1 MAIAI
6 RKPDEITKL
15 KRAGEIVG
23 NTLQY
28 LQNLIKPGM
37 TLKEIDTLGE
47 NYIREQGAI
56 PSFKGLY
63 GFTGSVCTSLNEVC
77 IHGVPDNTMVQ
88 EGDILG
94 LDIGTKLDGY
104 FGDAAITMAVG
115 NVSSEDEALIA
126 CSKEALYHAIESI
139 KPGMRFKELT
149 KLLEEYITN
158 AGFVPLRDYCGH
170 GIGTKPH
177 DEPNIPNYLE
187 GKANQGPKIKNG
199 MVFCLEPMV
208 CQKSGHPVL
217 LEDQWSVVSEDGL
230 RTSHYEHQVAVIDG
244 KAVIL
249 TEASNVEMHKGI

>member
-6 RKPDEITKL
+6 RKPDEIAKL
-15 KRAGEIVG
+15 KAAGEIVG
-23 NTLQY
+23 NTLHY
-28 LQNLIKPGM
+28 LQNLIQPGM

-47 NYIREQGAI
+47 NFIREHGAV

-77 IHGVPDNTMVQ
+77 IHGVPDSTVIK

-104 FGDAAITMAVG
+104 YGDAAITMAVG
-115 NVSSEDEALIA
+115 KISAEDEALIA
-126 CSKEALYHAIESI
+126 CSKDALYHAIESI

-149 KLLEEYITN
+149 KILEDFITQR
-158 AGFVPLRDYCGH
+158 GFVPLRDYCGH

-187 GKANQGPKIKNG
+187 GKPNQGPKIKNG
-199 MVFCLEPMV
+199 MVFCLEPLV
-208 CQKSGHPVL
+208 CQKSGNPVL
-217 LEDQWSVVSEDGL
+217 LEDQWSVLSEDGL
-230 RTSHYEHQVAVIDG
+230 HTSHYEHQVAVVDG

-249 TEASNVEMHKGI
+249 TEAK

>member
-6 RKPDEITKL
+6 RKPDEIAKL
-15 KRAGEIVG
+15 RRAGEIVG
-23 NTLQY
+23 KTLQY
-28 LQNLIKPGM
+28 LQKTVKPGM
-37 TLKEIDTLGE
+37 TLKEIDALGE
-47 NYIREQGAI
+47 AFIREHGAV

-77 IHGVPDNTMVQ
+77 IHGIPTDRVVE

-104 FGDAAITMAVG
+104 FGDAAITMGVG
-115 NVSSEDEALIA
+115 KISAEDEALIE
-126 CSKEALYHAIESI
+126 CSRGALYHAIASI
-139 KPGMRFKELT
+139 KEGMRFKEVT
-149 KLLEEYITN
+149 KILEDYITE
-158 AGFVPLRDYCGH
+158 AGYVPLRDYCGH

-187 GKANQGPKIKNG
+187 GKSNQGPKIKNG

-208 CQKSGHPVL
+208 CQKSGKPVL
-217 LEDQWSVVSEDGL
+217 LEDNWSVISEDQL
-230 RTSHYEHQVAVIDG
+230 RTSHYEHEVAIVDG

-249 TEASNVEMHKGI
+249 TEA

>member
-6 RKPDEITKL
+6 RKPGEIAKL
-15 KRAGEIVG
+15 AAAGEIVG
-23 NTLQY
+23 KTLQY
-28 LQNLIKPGM
+28 LQNLVKPGM
-37 TLKEIDTLGE
+37 TLSEIDALGE
-47 NYIREQGAI
+47 AYIREHGAV

-77 IHGVPDNTMVQ
+77 IHGVPDDTVVQ
-88 EGDILG
+88 EGDVLG

-115 NVSSEDEALIA
+115 KISAEDEALIA
-126 CSKEALYHAIESI
+126 CSKGALYHAIENI
-139 KPGMRFKELT
+139 REGMRFKELT
-149 KLLEEYITN
+149 KILEDYITE

-187 GKANQGPKIKNG
+187 GKPNQGPKIKNG

-217 LEDQWSVVSEDGL
+217 LEDQWSVISDDQL
-230 RTSHYEHQVAVIDG
+230 RTAHYEHQVAVVDG

-249 TEASNVEMHKGI
+249 TEA

>member
-1 MAIAI
+1 MAIAL
-6 RKPDEITKL
+6 RKPDEIAKL

-28 LQNLIKPGM
+28 LQSIIKPGM
-37 TLKEIDTLGE
+37 TLKEIDALGE
-47 NYIREQGAI
+47 KYIRETGAE

-77 IHGVPDNTMVQ
+77 IHGVPDNTVVK

-104 FGDAAITMAVG
+104 YGDAAITMAIG
-115 NVSSEDEALIA
+115 NVTEEDKALID
-126 CSKEALYHAIESI
+126 CSKGALYHAIEAI

-149 KLLEEYITN
+149 KILEDYIVS

-187 GKANQGPKIKNG
+187 GKPNQGPKIKNG
-199 MVFCLEPMV
+199 MVFCLEPMI
-208 CQKSGHPVL
+208 CQKSGNPVL
-217 LEDQWSVVSEDGL
+217 LEDQWSVVSDDGL
-230 RTSHYEHQVAVIDG
+230 RTAHYEHQVAVVDG

-249 TEASNVEMHKGI
+249 TEATASL

>member
-6 RKPDEITKL
+6 RKPDEIAKL

-23 NTLQY
+23 KTLQY
-28 LQNLIKPGM
+28 LQNIIKPGM
-37 TLKEIDTLGE
+37 TLKEIDALGE
-47 NYIREQGAI
+47 AYIREHGAE

-77 IHGVPDNTMVQ
+77 IHGVPTDRVIE

-115 NVSSEDEALIA
+115 KISAEDEALIA
-126 CSKEALYHAIESI
+126 CSKGALYHAIDSI
-139 KPGMRFKELT
+139 REGMRFKELT
-149 KLLEEYITN
+149 KILEDYIVSE
-158 AGFVPLRDYCGH
+158 GFVPLRDYCGH
-170 GIGTKPH
+170 GIGTKAH

-187 GKANQGPKIKNG
+187 GKPNQGPKIKNG

-208 CQKSGHPVL
+208 CQKSGTPVL
-217 LEDQWSVVSEDGL
+217 LEDKWSVISEDQL
-230 RTSHYEHQVAVIDG
+230 KTAHYEHQVAVVDG

-249 TEASNVEMHKGI
+249 TEA

>member
-6 RKPDEITKL
+6 RKPDEIAKL

-23 NTLQY
+23 KTLQY
-28 LQNLIKPGM
+28 LQNTIKPGM
-37 TLKEIDTLGE
+37 TLLEIDALGE
-47 NYIREQGAI
+47 SFIREHGAE

-77 IHGVPDNTMVQ
+77 IHGVPSDRVVK

-104 FGDAAITMAVG
+104 FGDAAVTMAVG
-115 NVSSEDEALIA
+115 KISAEDEALIA
-126 CSKEALYHAIESI
+126 CSKGALYHAIESI
-139 KPGMRFKELT
+139 REGMRFKELT
-149 KLLEEYITN
+149 KILEDYIVS

-208 CQKSGHPVL
+208 CQKSGTPVL
-217 LEDQWSVVSEDGL
+217 LDDKWSVISDDHL
-230 RTSHYEHQVAVIDG
+230 RTAHYEHQIAVVDG
-244 KAVIL
+244 KAIIL
-249 TEASNVEMHKGI
+249 TEA

>member
-6 RKPDEITKL
+6 RKPDEIAKL
-15 KRAGEIVG
+15 LKAGQIVG
-23 NTLQY
+23 KTLQY
-28 LQNLIKPGM
+28 LQNLIKAGM

-47 NYIREQGAI
+47 TYIREHGAI

-77 IHGVPDNTMVQ
+77 IHGVPDDTVVQ

-115 NVSSEDEALIA
+115 TISAQDEALIA
-126 CSKEALYHAIESI
+126 CSKGALYHAIDNI
-139 KPGMRFKELT
+139 KVGMRFKEVS
-149 KLLEEYITN
+149 KLLEDYITE
-158 AGFVPLRDYCGH
+158 AGFIPLRDFCGH
-170 GIGTKPH
+170 GIGKKPH

-187 GKANQGPKIKNG
+187 GKINQGPKIKNG

-208 CQKSGHPVL
+208 CQKQAKPVI
-217 LEDQWSVVSEDGL
+217 LEDKWSVVSEDGL
-230 RTSHYEHQVAVIDG
+230 RSSHYEHQVAIVDG
-244 KAVIL
+244 RAVIL
-249 TEASNVEMHKGI
+249 TDAPK

>member
-1 MAIAI
+1 MAIPI
-6 RKPDEITKL
+6 RKPNEITKL
-15 KRAGEIVG
+15 QKAGEVVG
-23 NTLQY
+23 KTLKY
-28 LQNLIKPGM
+28 LQDVIKPGM
-37 TLKEIDTLGE
+37 SLKEIDEIGE
-47 NYIREQGAI
+47 EYIRSLGAV

-77 IHGVPDNTMVQ
+77 IHGVPSDQTIE

-104 FGDAAITMAVG
+104 YGDAAVTIG
-115 NVSSEDEALIA
+115 IGRISEEDEKLIA
-126 CSKEALYHAIESI
+126 CSRDALYHAIEMI

-149 KLLEEYITN
+149 KILETFITD
-158 AGFVPLRDYCGH
+158 AGYVPLRDYCGH

-187 GKANQGPKIKNG
+187 GKPNQGPKIKNG

-217 LEDQWSVVSEDGL
+217 LEDKWSVLSEDQL
-230 RTSHYEHQVAVIDG
+230 KTSHYEHQVAVVDG
-244 KAVIL
+244 KARIL
-249 TEASNVEMHKGI
+249 TEA

>member
-1 MAIAI
+1 MAIAL
-6 RKPDEITKL
+6 RKPDEIAKL

-28 LQNLIKPGM
+28 LQNTIKSGM
-37 TLKEIDTLGE
+37 TLNEIDQLGE
-47 NYIREQGAI
+47 AYIREQGAV
-56 PSFKGLY
+56 PSFLGLY

-77 IHGVPDNTMVQ
+77 IHGVPTETIVK

-104 FGDAAITMAVG
+104 YGDAAITMAIG
-115 NVSSEDEALIA
+115 TISAEDEALIA
-126 CSKEALYHAIESI
+126 CSRDALYHAIEQI
-139 KPGMRFKELT
+139 RPGMRFKELT
-149 KLLEEYITN
+149 QLLEQFITSR
-158 AGFVPLRDYCGH
+158 GFVPLRDYCGH

-187 GKANQGPKIKNG
+187 GKPNQGPKIKNG

-208 CQKSGHPVL
+208 CQKSGNPLL
-217 LEDQWSVVSEDGL
+217 LEDKWSVLSEDGL
-230 RTSHYEHQVAVIDG
+230 RTSHYEHQIAVVDG

-249 TEASNVEMHKGI
+249 TEATI

>member
-6 RKPDEITKL
+6 RKPDEIAKL
-15 KRAGEIVG
+15 AAAGEIVG
-23 NTLQY
+23 KTLQY
-28 LQNLIKPGM
+28 LQNLIQPGM
-37 TLKEIDTLGE
+37 TLSEIDALGE
-47 NYIREQGAI
+47 AYIREHGAV

-77 IHGVPDNTMVQ
+77 IHGVPDNTVIQ
-88 EGDILG
+88 EGDVLG

-115 NVSSEDEALIA
+115 QISAEDEALIA
-126 CSKEALYHAIESI
+126 CSKGALYHAIDSI
-139 KPGMRFKELT
+139 KDGMRFKELT
-149 KLLEEYITN
+149 KILEDYITE

-187 GKANQGPKIKNG
+187 GKPNQGPKIKNG

-208 CQKSGHPVL
+208 CQKSGAPVL
-217 LEDQWSVVSEDGL
+217 LEDQWSVISDDQL
-230 RTSHYEHQVAVIDG
+230 RTAHYEHQVAVVEG

-249 TEASNVEMHKGI
+249 TEA

>member
-6 RKPDEITKL
+6 RKPDEIAKL

-23 NTLQY
+23 KTLQY

-37 TLKEIDTLGE
+37 TLREIDALGE
-47 NYIREQGAI
+47 AYIREHGAV

-63 GFTGSVCTSLNEVC
+63 GFTGSVCTSLNTVC
-77 IHGVPDNTMVQ
+77 IHGVPDDTVIK
-88 EGDILG
+88 EGDVLG

-115 NVSSEDEALIA
+115 KISAEDEALIA
-126 CSKEALYHAIESI
+126 CSKGALYHAIDSI
-139 KPGMRFKELT
+139 REGMRFKELT
-149 KLLEEYITN
+149 KILQDYIVD

-187 GKANQGPKIKNG
+187 GKPNQGPKIKNG

-208 CQKSGHPVL
+208 CQKSGTPVL
-217 LEDQWSVVSEDGL
+217 LEDQWSVISEDQL
-230 RTSHYEHQVAVIDG
+230 HTSHYEHQVAVVDG

-249 TEASNVEMHKGI
+249 TEA